1 MFKKGDCV
9 SFFFVGDLS
18 VVKDVRLSSNDKIVY
33 FTLVGYMNHKTG
45 KCYPRY
51 STIKKDTGIS
61 RSSIQRATRQLAKLG
76 YLTIKRLASTN
87 LYLLTQ
93 QMVLEKTRID
103 RVKSQADTSEGSQR
117 DLLIKPLYKTSNRYN
132 KFNSYQRAR
141 YSPPTAKHSGT
152 SIEYEGEQYEYIAE
166 YGDSIEYRNK
176 NGDKIAKH
184 KWKKDEPIKKFD
196 AIVKVAV

>member
-1 MFKKGDCV
+1 M

-61 RSSIQRATRQLAKLG
+61 RSSIQRATRHLAKLG

-87 LYLLTQ
+87 LYLLSQ
-93 QMVLEKTRID
+93 QMILQKTRID
-103 RVKSQADTSEGSQR
+103 YVKSQADTTEGSQR
-117 DLLIKPLYKTSNRYN
+117 DLLIKQVYKTTNRYN

-152 SIEYEGEQYEYIAE
+152 SIEYKGEQYKYAAE

-176 NGDKIAKH
+176 KGDVIAKH
-184 KWKKDEPIKKFD
+184 KYKKDEPIKKFD
-196 AIVKVAV
+196 AIVKVAS

>member
-1 MFKKGDCV
+1 M

-61 RSSIQRATRQLAKLG
+61 RSSIQRATRHLAKLG

-103 RVKSQADTSEGSQR
+103 HVKSQADTTEGSQR

-196 AIVKVAV
+196 AIVKVAS

>member
-1 MFKKGDCV
+1 M

-103 RVKSQADTSEGSQR
+103 HVKSQADTSEGSQR

-152 SIEYEGEQYEYIAE
+152 SIEYEGEQYEYCAE
-166 YGDSIEYRNK
+166 FGNYIEYRNK
-176 NGDKIAKH
+176 NGDKVAKH

-196 AIVKVAV
+196 AIVKVAS

>member
-1 MFKKGDCV
+1 M

-152 SIEYEGEQYEYIAE
+152 TIEYEGEQYKYFSD

>member
-1 MFKKGDCV
+1 M

-184 KWKKDEPIKKFD
+184 KWKKDNPIKKFD
-196 AIVKVAV
+196 AIVKVAS

>member
-1 MFKKGDCV
+1 M

-103 RVKSQADTSEGSQR
+103 HVKSQADTSEGSQR

-152 SIEYEGEQYEYIAE
+152 SIEYEGEQYNYVAE

-196 AIVKVAV
+196 AIVKVAS

>member
-1 MFKKGDCV
+1 M

-152 SIEYEGEQYEYIAE
+152 SIEYEGEQYEYCAE
-166 YGDSIEYRNK
+166 FGDSIEYRNK

-196 AIVKVAV
+196 AIVKVAS